1 MRVLRIELRR
11 SAALW
16 AGLLTVVVSLG
27 MFYSLSG
34 PWWKGTSGWTE
45 EWSTLALWQRW
56 LLLETWPLALGIGAW
71 QGRRDARS
79 TMDELAS
86 STPRPAW
93 QRVLPLVGA
102 MALGQIAAYL
112 VIFFVG
118 GVQVAFNTDYF
129 PLSWIPVA
137 SVGVLSTVAAALL
150 GMGVGRAVPSI
161 VTPPAA
167 AALGLAGLILL
178 MGTPDDQ
185 SSLHGTVS
193 QAIALLSP
201 NLGSPHVAFSAVT
214 TQVNLLQGLWF
225 LGLGVT
231 GFALYAAR
239 KHKELALLPALA
251 AFAIALPLFPNDRAG
266 VLRADAEAVA
276 MVCADG
282 SPRVCVT
289 RVHQDSLASI
299 VGPAREALTML
310 AKIPDAPTA
319 VEEDT
324 TDFHTRGPR
333 PQKPGVALV
342 SFDDWQFA
350 AHPRDSILI
359 GPDTS
364 CGSWAQTL
372 QMYANRTAVVSW
384 LEGSFRLPY
393 RDGDSTLRPLAESTW
408 NALRTLPAAEQP
420 AKAAELRNGTC
431 AG

>member
-16 AGLLTVVVSLG
+16 AALLTVVVSLG

-34 PWWKGTSGWTE
+34 PWWKGTSAWTS
-45 EWSTLALWQRW
+45 EWTTLALWQRW

-79 TMDELAS
+79 TMDELAA

-93 QRVLPLVGA
+93 QRVLPLVSA
-102 MALGQIAAYL
+102 MALGQITAYL
-112 VIFFVG
+112 AIFFVG

-129 PLSWIPVA
+129 PLSWVPVA
-137 SVGVLSTVAAALL
+137 LVGILSTVAAALL

-161 VTPPAA
+161 VTPPAV

-185 SSLHGTVS
+185 SNLHGTVS

-201 NLGSPHVAFSAVT
+201 NLGTPHAAFSAVT
-214 TQVNLLQGLWF
+214 TQVNLLQGIWF

-231 GFALYAAR
+231 GFSLYAATKR
-239 KHKELALLPALA
+239 KELALLPALA

-266 VLRADAEAVA
+266 VLRTDPEAVA
-276 MVCADG
+276 LVCADD

-289 RVHQDSLASI
+289 RVHQDSLGSI

-310 AKIPDAPTA
+310 AKIPGAPTA

-324 TDFHTRGPR
+324 TAFNARGPHPR
-333 PQKPGVALV
+333 KPGVVLV

-350 AHPRDSILI
+350 SRPRDRILI
-359 GPDTS
+359 GPDAS
-364 CGSWAQTL
+364 CDSWAQTL
-372 QMYANRTAVVSW
+372 QVYANRTAVVSW

-393 RDGDSTLRPLAESTW
+393 RDQDGTLQPLAESTW
-408 NALRTLPAAEQP
+408 NALRALPAAEQP
-420 AKAAELRNGTC
+420 AKVAELRDGSC
-431 AG
+431 SG